1 MVIHMINLIALPIIV
16 AGSFSLLFSFLFI
29 FLSISNK
36 NHERDFRSYL
46 VFAILSFSNF
56 LFSLGFSLL
65 VSVSDDMFWLSFG
78 NRLTIA
84 SGGFNICFFMHFAY
98 LKFKVQRRWD
108 LKAIYAVNV
117 IFVILSLIDTPL
129 FMQNRFTELSIYY
142 NSLFYGPI
150 MQVWGG
156 YIILIMAYLVIRLF
170 SLYFGGRRRKER
182 KRDPLIIV
190 LAFGAFFWMLTG
202 VADAVTAITPM
213 DLPPLT
219 WLGSMIMI
227 LPISFVLLTKINFL
241 YKQIQDL
248 YQQVSH
254 DSLTSVHSRRFFELE
269 FENAFREVGEKDYD
283 QYLIMLDIDNF
294 KHINDVWGHL
304 AGDLAIK
311 SLGSLLMENLR
322 EDDIVARF
330 GGDEFVVLIASDIR
344 PGNINSIV
352 ERLRTKVE
360 RNTVLYE
367 KERLSFTCSFGIAQ
381 FNKGTLEEGI
391 TLEATLEAA
400 DKALYE
406 SKKKGKNSITLQ
418 STG

>member
-1 MVIHMINLIALPIIV
+1 
-16 AGSFSLLFSFLFI
+16 
-29 FLSISNK
+29 
-36 NHERDFRSYL
+36 
-46 VFAILSFSNF
+46 
-56 LFSLGFSLL
+56 
-65 VSVSDDMFWLSFG
+65 
-78 NRLTIA
+78 
-84 SGGFNICFFMHFAY
+84 
-98 LKFKVQRRWD
+98 
-108 LKAIYAVNV
+108 
-117 IFVILSLIDTPL
+117 
-129 FMQNRFTELSIYY
+129 
-142 NSLFYGPI
+142 
-150 MQVWGG
+150 
-156 YIILIMAYLVIRLF
+156 MAYLVIRLF

-330 GGDEFVVLIASDIR
+330 GGM
-344 PGNINSIV
+344 NSW
-352 ERLRTKVE
+352 
-360 RNTVLYE
+360 
-367 KERLSFTCSFGIAQ
+367 C
-381 FNKGTLEEGI
+381 
-391 TLEATLEAA
+391 
-400 DKALYE
+400 
-406 SKKKGKNSITLQ
+406 
-418 STG
+418 

>member
-1 MVIHMINLIALPIIV
+1 
-16 AGSFSLLFSFLFI
+16 
-29 FLSISNK
+29 
-36 NHERDFRSYL
+36 
-46 VFAILSFSNF
+46 
-56 LFSLGFSLL
+56 
-65 VSVSDDMFWLSFG
+65 
-78 NRLTIA
+78 
-84 SGGFNICFFMHFAY
+84 
-98 LKFKVQRRWD
+98 
-108 LKAIYAVNV
+108 
-117 IFVILSLIDTPL
+117 
-129 FMQNRFTELSIYY
+129 
-142 NSLFYGPI
+142 
-150 MQVWGG
+150 
-156 YIILIMAYLVIRLF
+156 
-170 SLYFGGRRRKER
+170 
-182 KRDPLIIV
+182 V

-360 RNTVLYE
+360 RNTVSYE
-367 KERLSFTCSFGIAQ
+367 KGRLSFTCSFGIAQ

-406 SKKKGKNSITLQ
+406 SKKKGKNSITLR